1 VVVHGKTLEGIIVE
15 EVTKKMMTT
24 EIVIARDLKSA
35 KSFDGTDVKQLLG
48 FPISEF
54 LKVNSRSVKSRSLHD
69 TSSGT

>member
-1 VVVHGKTLEGIIVE
+1 VE
-15 EVTKKMMTT
+15 EVTKKMTTT

-54 LKVNSRSVKSRSLHD
+54 LKVIK
-69 TSSGT
+69 GE